1 VPPSFEIPRL
11 RDLARHALPHV
22 FEATL
27 APLVLFYAALW
38 LVGVWA
44 ALVTGLVWSYACIV
58 RTVIRRDRIPGILVL
73 GCVGLTARFLV
84 AVATGSIFVFYLQPT
99 LATLLVAGAFLVSLP
114 AGRPLAQKLAA
125 DFCPLPAAFLERAP
139 VQRFFQRITLL
150 WALVHVV
157 NAGVTI
163 YLLMTQP
170 VGVYVVAK
178 TAAGWTIT
186 GTGIAV
192 STWWFRRM
200 VAGGDSAGVVAG
212 PAGPVGAT
220 PVGAT
225 PAAALA
231 A

>member
-1 VPPSFEIPRL
+1 MPPSFEIPRL

-27 APLVLFYAALW
+27 APLALFYAALW

-44 ALVTGLVWSYACIV
+44 ALVTGLVWSYSCI
-58 RTVIRRDRIPGILVL
+58 IRRVVRGDRIPGILVL

-125 DFCPLPAAFLERAP
+125 DFCPLPEAFLARPP
-139 VQRFFQRITLL
+139 VQAFFQRITLL

-157 NAGVTI
+157 NAGATI

-186 GTGIAV
+186 GSGIAL

-200 VAGGDSAGVVAG
+200 VARGDHSVTAV
-212 PAGPVGAT
+212 PAGAAPVGAA
-220 PVGAT
+220 GA
-225 PAAALA
+225 AAAPALA

>member
-27 APLVLFYAALW
+27 APLALFYLALW

-44 ALVTGLVWSYACIV
+44 ALVTGLVWSYSCI
-58 RTVIRRDRIPGILVL
+58 IRRVVRGDRIPGILVL
-73 GCVGLTARFLV
+73 GCVGLTARFVV

-125 DFCPLPAAFLERAP
+125 DFCPLPEAFLERPA
-139 VQRFFQRITLL
+139 VQAFFQRITLL

-186 GTGIAV
+186 GSGIAV

-200 VAGGDSAGVVAG
+200 VARGDHGSAVVAG
-212 PAGPVGAT
+212 PAPVPTVGAT
-220 PVGAT
+220 AP
-225 PAAALA
+225 ALA

>member
-27 APLVLFYAALW
+27 APLALFYAALW

-58 RTVIRRDRIPGILVL
+58 RRVIRRDRIPGILVL

-84 AVATGSIFVFYLQPT
+84 AAATGSIFVFYLQPT

-125 DFCPLPAAFLERAP
+125 DFCPLPEAFLERAP

-178 TAAGWTIT
+178 TATGWTIT

-200 VAGGDSAGVVAG
+200 VARGDHGVVAAG
-212 PAGPVGAT
+212 PSVAAPAGSAAV
-220 PVGAT
+220 
-225 PAAALA
+225 AAALA